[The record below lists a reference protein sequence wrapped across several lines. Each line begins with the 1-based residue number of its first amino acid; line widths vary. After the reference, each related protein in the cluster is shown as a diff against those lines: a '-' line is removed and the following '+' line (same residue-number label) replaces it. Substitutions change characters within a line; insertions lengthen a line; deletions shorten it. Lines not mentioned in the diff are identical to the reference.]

1 MIFTFWKGGI
11 MDFRSSAGAL
21 KIRYASGL
29 RAWTRPRVTLL
40 DPCNIPRE
48 VQEEIARQLKDLPVR
63 S

>member
-1 MIFTFWKGGI
+1 